1 MNENQNDGLNYYPQ
15 DFQAKPEPT
24 TPHNTA
30 QNLFGQNE
38 IVSMLLSG
46 KFKNPFESNPLFNA
60 IYSMQLFLLPR
71 SKPFLQPHPSIFRL
85 SF

>member
-46 KFKNPFESNPLFNA
+46 KFKKPFESNPLFNA
-60 IYSMQLFLLPR
+60 ISSMQ
-71 SKPFLQPHPSIFRL
+71 KMNL
-85 SF
+85 SQETEKSFDDDFFEEP